1 MDFNFSEAQKKFRQ
15 EVRSFLEHEIGEG
28 LWEPK
33 CDAWIQGYNPGFT
46 KRVAQKGWIGLTWP
60 KEYGGQ
66 GRSHIDRLI
75 LTEEMLRYG
84 APAACHWFPDRQ
96 IGSSILKYGSEEQKR
111 EFLPKIMRGEMYV
124 GLGMSETEAGS
135 DLASLRTRAVEQD
148 DCFVIN
154 GQKTWT
160 SGGRFMNYVS
170 LWARTDTNAPKHR
183 GISEFII
190 PIDLPGISRIPM
202 IDITGTEAWNDVFFD
217 NVRVPKKYMIGEKN
231 KGFYQVV
238 EQLAYERSG
247 MERLMGNYPL
257 FDALIKF
264 VNETKYNGK
273 PLAQD
278 AVIRHKLAEL
288 QVEFEVGRLLIYK
301 VFITM
306 DEGRVPTVEAAM
318 AKAYAT
324 AFEQRLA
331 NTAMEILGP
340 YGLLWAGSKYTSFG
354 SIAAHSYL
362 GSKGYSLQAG
372 STEILKNII
381 ATRGLGLPVNQ

>member
-1 MDFNFSEAQKKFRQ
+1 MDFSFSESQKKFRQ
-15 EVRSFLEHEIGEG
+15 EVRSFLEHEIKEG
-28 LWEPK
+28 LWEPR
-33 CDAWIQGYNPGFT
+33 CDAWIQGYNPEFT

-60 KEYGGQ
+60 REYGGQ
-66 GRSHIDRLI
+66 GRNHIDRLI

-124 GLGMSETEAGS
+124 GLGMSETETGS

-331 NTAMEILGP
+331 NIAMEILGP
-340 YGLLWAGSKYTSFG
+340 YGLLWAGSKYTPFG
-354 SIAAHSYL
+354 SIAARSYL
-362 GSKGYSLQAG
+362 ASKGYSLQAG